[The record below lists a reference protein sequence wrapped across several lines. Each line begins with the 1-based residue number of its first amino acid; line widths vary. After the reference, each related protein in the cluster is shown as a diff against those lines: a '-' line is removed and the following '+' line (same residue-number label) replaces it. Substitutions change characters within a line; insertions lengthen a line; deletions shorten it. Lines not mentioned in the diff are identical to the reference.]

1 LSGSLPFISVVVPAY
16 NRPEGLTAL
25 LAALAEQSYPPYRFE
40 VLVCDDG
47 SKPALAERVATKDLP
62 FSLNFL
68 REDNQGPAAARNR
81 GLKAARGSIVA
92 FTDDDCLPLPHWL
105 EAIAE
110 ALQKPEAYAVHGP
123 TYSTVPPIDPFV
135 HSLHIEQ
142 VHGVA
147 TANFAARKDKLL
159 AVDGFDETFRAPYF
173 EDEDL
178 SRRLQQ
184 RFGEITWAPEARVE
198 HPPRVVPFRKAFKSA
213 GYTYY
218 LPYMRRKYP
227 GYRAG
232 FMGGVA
238 RRSAAKAL
246 LVAIGLAPLAGA
258 PAAFGVAWM
267 ALFAWQAKRLQ
278 RVLGEVARHKLRV
291 PVLSQLAF
299 VSSEWL
305 VDFARGF
312 AFLRGLAL
320 RPRPAS
326 LGLEELLR

>member
-1 LSGSLPFISVVVPAY
+1 MSGSLPFISVVVPAY
-16 NRPEGLTAL
+16 NRPHGLAAL
-25 LAALAEQSYPPYRFE
+25 LDALAEQSYPPYRFE

-47 SKPALAERVATKDLP
+47 SKPALAELVPIKDLP

-68 REDNQGPAAARNR
+68 RDENQGPAAARNR
-81 GLKAARGSIVA
+81 GIKAARGSIVA

-110 ALQKPEAYAVHGP
+110 TLQHPEPYAVHGP

-142 VHGVA
+142 IHGVA

-159 AVDGFDETFRAPYF
+159 AVDGFDENFRAPYF

-178 SRRLQQ
+178 SRRLQE
-184 RFGEITWAPEARVE
+184 RFGPITWAAEARVE
-198 HPPRVVPFRKAFKSA
+198 HPPRVVPLRKAFKSA

-232 FMGGVA
+232 FMAGVA
-238 RRSAAKAL
+238 RRIAAKTV

-258 PAAFGVAWM
+258 PVALGVAWL

-278 RVLGEVARHKLRV
+278 RTLAEVASAKLQV
-291 PVLSQLAF
+291 PVVSQLAF
-299 VSSEWL
+299 LGTEWL
-305 VDFARGF
+305 LDYARGL
-312 AFLRGLAL
+312 AYVRGLAL
-320 RPRPAS
+320 RPRPVS

>member
-1 LSGSLPFISVVVPAY
+1 MSGSLPFISVVVPAY

-47 SKPALAERVATKDLP
+47 SRPALAERVAARDMP
-62 FSLNFL
+62 FSLSFL
-68 REDNQGPAAARNR
+68 REENQGPAAARNR

-147 TANFAARKDKLL
+147 TANFAVRKDKLL

-178 SRRLQQ
+178 SRRLQA
-184 RFGEITWAPEARVE
+184 RFGPIAWAPEARVE

-218 LPYMRRKYP
+218 LSYMRRKYP

-232 FMGGVA
+232 FMRGVA

-258 PAAFGVAWM
+258 PGALYVAWLGL
-267 ALFAWQAKRLQ
+267 AAWQARRLQ
-278 RVLGEVARHKLRV
+278 RVLGEVAGYKLRV
-291 PVLSQLAF
+291 PVSSQLAF
-299 VSSEWL
+299 VGAEWL
-305 VDFARGF
+305 VDFVRGF
-312 AFLRGLAL
+312 SFLRGLAL